1 MTPPPPPG
9 TEPADDAGPL
19 WPQATVLVVDD
30 EPGMRHFLQRSLG
43 PRVAQVLVAA
53 DADEAQALIGR
64 HRVDLLILD
73 IALPGRSG
81 LDLLRQLAESCRWL
95 KVLVFTMHDTPAL
108 RQQCLRAGAAGFL
121 GKSSDPEALVEAV
134 RRIARGLPPPGQP
147 ERPAPCG
154 LPHEQLTPREHEMLL
169 LMLSGHPLERIARE
183 MNVSDKTVSN
193 YQTLIRQKL
202 GVASALELIRYGQQH
217 GLMP

>member
-1 MTPPPPPG
+1 MISSRLHLAI
-9 TEPADDAGPL
+9 ADDHA
-19 WPQATVLVVDD
+19 VVRLGYRRLLEG
-30 EPGMRHFLQRSLG
+30 EPDLEV
-43 PRVAQVLVAA
+43 VAEYA
-53 DADEAQALIGR
+53 DADQAWADLALRRPGE
-64 HRVDLLILD
+64 VDLLILD
-73 IALPGRSG
+73 LSMPGRSG

-183 MNVSDKTVSN
+183 MNVSDKTISN

>member
-1 MTPPPPPG
+1 MHDRPRTH
-9 TEPADDAGPL
+9 DAGL
-19 WPQATVLVVDD
+19 EGDVQRAAGQAI
-30 EPGMRHFLQRSLG
+30 
-43 PRVAQVLVAA
+43 VAQGLGSSAQRHHLGVGGGVVTQDGLVEAA
-53 DADEAQALIGR
+53 AGDAAVGR
-64 HRVDLLILD
+64 HN
-73 IALPGRSG
+73 
-81 LDLLRQLAESCRWL
+81 
-95 KVLVFTMHDTPAL
+95 
-108 RQQCLRAGAAGFL
+108 QCPHGHLAGAAGFL